1 MKSAIVGVVV
11 FSMTFGGVL
20 AGMALRKVLPKD
32 HLDDASRDAIKVGI
46 GLIATMSALVLGLVT
61 ASAKSAHDA
70 VEVGLRQSAATLLT
84 LDRTLARYGP
94 ETAGIRQ
101 SLRSTVGVRLHAV
114 WPQDGVK
121 PASVN
126 PLRAGVV
133 GHAERI
139 TDEIRALAPQNDVQR
154 ALQTRASGLAE
165 ELLQARWLS
174 LADSGASVPL
184 PFLVVLVFWLAVTFA
199 SFGLF
204 APSNATVM
212 TVFFVCA
219 VSVASAIFLVLE
231 MESPFSGVLKVS
243 PTTLLRAYE
252 GLGL

>member
-1 MKSAIVGVVV
+1 MNSAIVGGVV
-11 FSMTFGGVL
+11 FAMTFGGVL
-20 AGMALRKVLPKD
+20 AGMGLRKMLPKH

-70 VEVGLRQSAATLLT
+70 VDDGLRHSAATLLT

-94 ETAGIRQ
+94 ETESIRQ
-101 SLRSTVGVRLHAV
+101 DLRSAVGARLQAV
-114 WPQDGVK
+114 WPPDGAK
-121 PASVN
+121 PAAVD

-133 GHAERI
+133 SHTERI
-139 TDEIRALAPQNDVQR
+139 TDAIRALVPQNDVQR
-154 ALQTRASGLAE
+154 ALQTRAIDLAE
-165 ELLQARWLS
+165 ALLHARWLS
-174 LADSGASVPL
+174 LADNGATVPL

-219 VSVASAIFLVLE
+219 ISVASAIFLVLE
-231 MESPFSGVLKVS
+231 MESPFSGLLKVS
-243 PTTLLRAYE
+243 PAPLLHAYE
-252 GLGL
+252 GLGR

>member
-1 MKSAIVGVVV
+1 MNSAIVGVIV
-11 FSMTFGGVL
+11 FATTFGGVL
-20 AGMALRKVLPKD
+20 AGMALRKVLPKH
-32 HLDDASRDAIKVGI
+32 HLDDTSRDAIKVGI
-46 GLIATMSALVLGLVT
+46 GLIAMMSALVLGLVT

-70 VEVGLRQSAATLLT
+70 VDGGLRQSAATLLT

-94 ETAGIRQ
+94 ETESIRQ
-101 SLRSTVGVRLHAV
+101 SLRSAVGARLQSV
-114 WPQDGVK
+114 WPPDGAK
-121 PASVN
+121 PAAVD

-133 GHAERI
+133 GHTERI
-139 TDEIRALAPQNDVQR
+139 TDAIRALVPQNDVQR
-154 ALQTRASGLAE
+154 ALQNRANDLAE
-165 ELLQARWLS
+165 QLLQARWLS
-174 LADSGASVPL
+174 LADSGPSVPL

-231 MESPFSGVLKVS
+231 LESPFSGLLRVS
-243 PTTLLRAYE
+243 PAPLLQAYE
-252 GLGL
+252 GLGR